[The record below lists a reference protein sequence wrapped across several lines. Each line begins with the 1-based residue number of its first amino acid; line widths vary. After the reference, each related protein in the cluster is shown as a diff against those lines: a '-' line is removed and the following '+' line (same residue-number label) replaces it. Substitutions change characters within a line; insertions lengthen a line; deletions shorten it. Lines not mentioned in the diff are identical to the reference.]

1 MFHVEHF
8 EEQMKEFDIIVVGG
22 GHAGIEAAYIAAQFD
37 LSIAIIT
44 IPGIGLGSAPCN
56 PSVGG
61 VGKGQVVREIDAL
74 GGLMGI
80 LADKAGIQF
89 RTLNDS
95 KGFAVQSSRVQ
106 IDKELYSLEA
116 EALIAKIPNITV
128 IREKV
133 SKIEQNID
141 SFLVTGRNSFKCKKL
156 IMTVGTFLN
165 GKLHTGS
172 EQSYGGRVDCEPS
185 AGLVDIFKDIKTR
198 PQRFK
203 TGTPPRLN
211 KNTIDYSK
219 LEEQPSDSGVRNF
232 HCLHS
237 PFERHVSQ
245 VSCYL
250 ARTNQ
255 NTMDVIRANKEKSPM
270 FNGQIKGVGAR
281 YCPSIED
288 KAFRYPDKSIHHV
301 FIEPEGLNLDTM
313 YPSGISSS
321 LPREVQEEYVHS
333 IEGLEKAEIKVFGY
347 AVEYDVIDTTDLK
360 LTLEHTQIPDLYFA
374 GQVNGTSG
382 YEEAAGQGLIAGA
395 NAALALKGL
404 DSLVLS
410 RHESYIGVMIED
422 LTSNTR
428 DEPYRL
434 FTARSENRLFIRED
448 NSLLRMRPYRTSFGL
463 NLPIDLYQGQF
474 VENYEELI
482 NFCDETMI
490 SEKSPLMITF
500 SGESELQ
507 QMNRRM
513 SVTEILKQAWLN
525 PVSTLETILSHYGL
539 AVSYDLI
546 RTVAISK
553 KYDGYIKRSEDQ
565 FEKLKKM
572 DNMKINWEQIAA
584 SSNVSFECKQRIA
597 RIRPDTFGQLKLIE
611 GIRPATLAVVAAK
624 AL

>member
-1 MFHVEHF
+1 
-8 EEQMKEFDIIVVGG
+8 MKYFDIIVVGG
-22 GHAGIEAAYIAAQFD
+22 GHAGIEAAHIASQFN
-37 LSIAIIT
+37 LNVAIIT

-61 VGKGQVVREIDAL
+61 VGKGQVVRELDAL

-80 LADKAGIQF
+80 LADKSGIQF

-106 IDKELYSLEA
+106 IDKEKYSEEA
-116 EALIAKIPNITV
+116 EAYISKIPNITV

-133 SKIEQNID
+133 TTISKENDLFTVIGTNTYQA
-141 SFLVTGRNSFKCKKL
+141 KKL
-156 IMTVGTFLN
+156 VMTVGTFLN

-172 EQSYGGRVDCEPS
+172 EQTFGGRVDCEPS
-185 AGLVDIFKDIKTR
+185 KGLQDLFADIKTR

-203 TGTPPRLN
+203 TGTPPRLD
-211 KNTIDYSK
+211 KSTIDYSK
-219 LEEQPSDSGVRNF
+219 LEEQPSDSTVRNF

-237 PFERHVSQ
+237 PFERAISQ
-245 VSCYL
+245 VSCFL
-250 ARTNQ
+250 AKTNE
-255 NTMDVIRANKEKSPM
+255 NTMEIIRTNKEKSPM

-288 KAFRYPDKSIHHV
+288 KAFRYPEKHVHHV

-321 LPREVQEEYVHS
+321 LPKEVQTDYVRS
-333 IEGLEKAEIKVFGY
+333 IEGLEKAEIKVYGY
-347 AVEYDVIDTTDLK
+347 AVEYDVIDTTDLN
-360 LTLEHTQIPDLYFA
+360 LTLEHTGISSLYFA

-382 YEEAAGQGLIAGA
+382 YEEAAGQGFIAGA
-395 NAALALKGL
+395 NAALALVGL

-448 NSLLRMRPYRTSFGL
+448 NTLMRIYPYRSSFML
-463 NLPIDLYQGQF
+463 NLPIDRYQRAFMDQYQDLM
-474 VENYEELI
+474 NY
-482 NFCDETMI
+482 CDETMV
-490 SEKSPLMITF
+490 SEKSPLMKQF
-500 SGESELQ
+500 SGEGELQ
-507 QMNRRM
+507 QLTRRM
-513 SVTEILKQAWLN
+513 SVSEILKQAWLN
-525 PVSTLETILSHYGL
+525 PITTLEIILGHYGL
-539 AVSYDLI
+539 SIGYDLV

-565 FEKLKKM
+565 FERLKKM
-572 DNMKINWEQIAA
+572 DNMKINWEAITA
-584 SSNVSFECKQRIA
+584 SNNISFECKQRIA
-597 RIRPDTFGQLKLIE
+597 RIKPDTFGQLKLIE

>member
-1 MFHVEHF
+1 MNN
-8 EEQMKEFDIIVVGG
+8 FDIIVVGG
-22 GHAGIEAAYIAAQFD
+22 GHAGIEAAYIASQFK
-37 LSIAIIT
+37 LNIAIIT

-74 GGLMGI
+74 GGMMGI
-80 LADKAGIQF
+80 LADRAGIQF

-106 IDKELYSLEA
+106 IDKDRYSQEA
-116 EALIAKIPNITV
+116 EALIASIPNITV
-128 IREKV
+128 LREKV
-133 SKIEQNID
+133 TKIEKQD
-141 SFLVTGRNSFKCKKL
+141 GLYLVTGNSTYSAQKI

-172 EQSYGGRVDCEPS
+172 EQSLGGRVGCEPS
-185 AGLVDIFKDIKTR
+185 MGLTDIFSTIRTR

-203 TGTPPRLN
+203 TGTPPRLA
-211 KNTIDYSK
+211 KGSIEYEK
-219 LEEQPSDSGVRNF
+219 LEEQPSDSSVRNF
-232 HCLHS
+232 HCLHL
-237 PFERHVSQ
+237 PFQRHIQQ

-250 ARTNQ
+250 AHTNEE
-255 NTMDVIRANKEKSPM
+255 TMEVIRANKEKSPM

-288 KAFRYPDKSIHHV
+288 KAFRYPDKNIHHV
-301 FIEPEGLNLDTM
+301 FIEPEGLDLDTM

-321 LPREVQEEYVHS
+321 LPKEVQEQYVRS
-333 IEGLEKAEIKVFGY
+333 ISGLENAEILVYGY
-347 AVEYDVIDTTDLK
+347 AVEYDVIDTTDLN
-360 LTLEHTQIPDLYFA
+360 LTLEHTEMPGLYFA

-382 YEEAAGQGLIAGA
+382 YEEAAGQGLIVGA
-395 NAALALKGL
+395 NAALAILKRNPL
-404 DSLVLS
+404 ILS

-448 NSLLRMRPYRTSFGL
+448 NSLLRMRPYRSSLGL
-463 NLPIDLYQGQF
+463 NLPLDQYQEKF
-474 VENYEELI
+474 LAEYEILMS
-482 NFCDETMI
+482 FCDETMI
-490 SEKSPLMITF
+490 SEKSPLMNQF
-500 SGESELQ
+500 SGEGEQRQLV
-507 QMNRRM
+507 RRM
-513 SVTEILKQAWLN
+513 SVTELLKQAWLN
-525 PVSTLETILSHYGL
+525 PITTLLEVFKHYGVE
-539 AVSYDLI
+539 VSYDLA
-546 RTVAISK
+546 RAVAISK

-572 DNMKINWEQIAA
+572 DSMKIDWQEIAA
-584 SSNVSFECKQRIA
+584 SSNVSFECKQRIV
-597 RIRPDTFGQLKLIE
+597 RIKPDTFGQLKLIE